1 METKLDSLSPDDFDV
16 DLTERKVVHKESG
29 IWFSFYE
36 YPDEDDWQQ
45 TDSVI
50 YRDNPEWPGDR
61 RRLAAAAKE
70 AAMAKGMKGMRER
83 AA

>member
-1 METKLDSLSPDDFDV
+1 
-16 DLTERKVVHKESG
+16 
-29 IWFSFYE
+29 
-36 YPDEDDWQQ
+36 
-45 TDSVI
+45 VI